1 VKALNSWTKRLS
13 LTTIFFLVLNLPHL
27 RNFFGKKWG
36 KNVQIQGKVVNN
48 KKVAKNLK

>member
-1 VKALNSWTKRLS
+1 LDETPLPNHH
-13 LTTIFFLVLNLPHL
+13 IFFGFEFTSLKK
-27 RNFFGKKWG
+27 FFWKKMG